1 MKQLLHKIVQYKLLL
16 LCLSLAW
23 LAFLAV
29 LSLIPYDGTELLPET
44 GSDFRWDYIEHF
56 TGYLVLGGLVT
67 LWRLNR
73 NYTVPFWEII
83 LVVAAG
89 FIVSFA
95 LEYAQLFIPGRSF
108 NVIDVVYNISGLAT
122 GIILAWVVIG
132 RLILYNPVPS
142 E

>member
-1 MKQLLHKIVQYKLLL
+1 MKQLLHKIVQYKRLLL
-16 LCLSLAW
+16 GLSLAW

-56 TGYLVLGGLVT
+56 AGYLVLGGLFA

-73 NYTVPFWEII
+73 DFTLPLWEIFLI
-83 LVVAAG
+83 LAAG
-89 FIVSFA
+89 FIISFG
-95 LEYAQLFIPGRSF
+95 LEYAQVFIPGRSF
-108 NVIDVVYNISGLAT
+108 NVIDVIYNIIGLAA
-122 GIILAWVVIG
+122 GIIVSWIIIG
-132 RLILYNPVPS
+132 KLILYSPVRS